1 MRSTGPTVLLSAL
14 SVICLLPTTVQ
25 AQEHAQMLQMLGPRF
40 VVFREKVQ
48 DELKLTVEQKS
59 KLNARVFDIVQ
70 ETQEFFM
77 GLQDAKPE
85 DRQRKHGE
93 YSQKANEKLEKLL
106 NNTLNDD
113 QNTRLRQIGL
123 QMEGLFAIGHPDV
136 SKELKI
142 TDDQRKQFMDV
153 VESMQEKTEPL
164 IKEMQA
170 GADPQ
175 EIRPK
180 MMKVR
185 MEHDRRIDAFL
196 TGAQK
201 AKWKEMTGK
210 PFDLGD

>member
-1 MRSTGPTVLLSAL
+1 MRLTRPNLLLLAVSL
-14 SVICLLPTTVQ
+14 VGLLPGAAR
-25 AQEHAQMLQMLGPRF
+25 AQEHAHMLQMLGPRF

-85 DRQRKHGE
+85 ERQKKHGE

-106 NNTLNDD
+106 KENLTED
-113 QNTRLRQIGL
+113 QIKRLRQIGL

-142 TDDQRKQFMDV
+142 TDEQRKQFMDV
-153 VESMQEKTEPL
+153 VQSMQKKTEPL
-164 IKEMQA
+164 IKE
-170 GADPQ
+170 
-175 EIRPK
+175 
-180 MMKVR
+180 
-185 MEHDRRIDAFL
+185 
-196 TGAQK
+196 
-201 AKWKEMTGK
+201 
-210 PFDLGD
+210 